1 MSYKPQNLL
10 VCVDRHRRGRNV
22 RENVMRVATKLQ
34 TPLRIIY
41 IIDIRD
47 LSLFMPEP
55 FFGTMIRQID

>member
-1 MSYKPQNLL
+1 MSYKPQKLL

-55 FFGTMIRQID
+55 FVGTMIRQID